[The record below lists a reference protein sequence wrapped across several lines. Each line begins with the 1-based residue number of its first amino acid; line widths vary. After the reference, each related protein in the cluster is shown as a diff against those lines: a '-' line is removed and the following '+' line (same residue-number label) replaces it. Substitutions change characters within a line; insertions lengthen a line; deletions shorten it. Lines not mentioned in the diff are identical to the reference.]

1 MPLNSEEQEL
11 TSTHP
16 EIRQTVAHLVQKIAR
31 EKKLPAGA
39 VDDLQQVVS
48 KKLLSLTGAR
58 LKAIE
63 NLNAYLATVVRN
75 EATSLME
82 KSSRLEVTL
91 EGIHETDHL
100 QSQRR
105 MESTILLK
113 QIWSLLDS
121 DEERRL
127 FRMMLFDYDEKEMA
141 FALNIS
147 HDAARQRV
155 SRFRRK
161 LERLASK
168 QFNPP

>member
-16 EIRQTVAHLVQKIAR
+16 EIRQTVARLVQKMAR
-31 EKKLPAGA
+31 EMNLPDGA
-39 VDDLQQVVS
+39 ADDLQQVVS

-63 NLNAYLATVVRN
+63 NLKAYLTTVVRN
-75 EATSLME
+75 EANSLLQ
-82 KSSRLEVTL
+82 KSTRLEVSL
-91 EGIHETDHL
+91 EDIHDTDHL

-113 QIWSLLDS
+113 QLWSLLT

-147 HDAARQRV
+147 YEAARQRV

-161 LERLASK
+161 LEGLVSK
-168 QFNPP
+168 DFNPH

>member
-16 EIRQTVAHLVQKIAR
+16 EIRQTVARLVQKMAR
-31 EKKLPAGA
+31 EMNLPDGA
-39 VDDLQQVVS
+39 ADDLQQVVS

-63 NLNAYLATVVRN
+63 NLKAYLTTVVRN
-75 EATSLME
+75 EANSLLQ
-82 KSSRLEVTL
+82 KSTRLEVSL
-91 EGIHETDHL
+91 EDIHDTDHL

-113 QIWSLLDS
+113 QLWSLLT

-147 HDAARQRV
+147 YDAARQRV

-161 LERLASK
+161 LEGLVSK
-168 QFNPP
+168 DFNPH